1 MAALALRSLDHKL
14 LAFRRSAAIVGID
27 LPSVRTTATWHHG
40 HTRSFSHFT
49 NLQFERVSRGEVNAT
64 DFEKSPMPDPTRRKS
79 PPEEASLPW
88 YLQVPHP
95 KRMLIEAHP
104 LTERQR
110 LPDLPPNPPP
120 SLQGILEHISIDL
133 GLDNLSL
140 LDLRTVHPSPA
151 LGANLLMIIGTARSE
166 KHLHVSADRFCR
178 WLRSTYK
185 LRPYADGL
193 LGRNELKL
201 KMRRKNRRTR
211 LLANVGAVTK
221 DDNVDD
227 GIRAG
232 WICVRA
238 GRVEPAADVEVTRK
252 VSQDFVGFSENDGYI
267 TIVVQ
272 MFTEEKR
279 VDVDLEGLWSDVL
292 ERVQRKREYIEAG
305 VNGGTDEVSEE
316 HINRTIVSD
325 MGTQLNALH
334 QKGTVDL
341 IV

>member
-1 MAALALRSLDHKL
+1 
-14 LAFRRSAAIVGID
+14 
-27 LPSVRTTATWHHG
+27 VR
-40 HTRSFSHFT
+40 
-49 NLQFERVSRGEVNAT
+49 RGEDKTA
-64 DFEKSPMPDPTRRKS
+64 DLEESPMPYPSRREP
-79 PPEEASLPW
+79 PPEDTSLPW
-88 YLQVPHP
+88 YLKVPP
-95 KRMLIEAHP
+95 PRRTLTEVHP
-104 LTERQR
+104 LAERQR
-110 LPDLPPNPPP
+110 LPDLPINPPP

-133 GLDNLSL
+133 GLDNLRL
-140 LDLRTVHPSPA
+140 LDLRLVDPPPA

-211 LLANVGAVTK
+211 LLANVGAAIK

-227 GIRAG
+227 GIRTG

-238 GRVEPAADVEVTRK
+238 GRVEPAVGAEVTRK
-252 VSQDFVGFSENDGYI
+252 IGQDFVGFNENDEYI

-279 VDVDLEGLWSDVL
+279 VDVDLDGLWDDVL
-292 ERVQRKREYIEAG
+292 ERAKRKREYIEAG
-305 VNGGTDEVSEE
+305 GNGGVDEVSEE
-316 HINRTIVSD
+316 EISRTTVAD
-325 MGTQLNALH
+325 MGTQLNMPHEQRTA
-334 QKGTVDL
+334 DL
-341 IV
+341 SI

>member
-27 LPSVRTTATWHHG
+27 LPSIRTTRHHVP
-40 HTRSFSHFT
+40 TRASSCFT
-49 NLQFERVSRGEVNAT
+49 NPRSERVRRTEDNAT
-64 DFEKSPMPDPTRRKS
+64 GFEESSIPDPSRRKL
-79 PPEEASLPW
+79 PPEDASLPW
-88 YLQVPHP
+88 YLKVPP
-95 KRMLIEAHP
+95 PRRT
-104 LTERQR
+104 LTEFHPFVEQQR
-110 LPDLPPNPPP
+110 LPDLPPNAPP

-133 GLDNLSL
+133 GLDNLCL
-140 LDLRTVHPSPA
+140 LDLRPIDPPPA
-151 LGANLLMIIGTARSE
+151 LGTNLLMVIGTARSE

-201 KMRRKNRRTR
+201 KMRRKNRRTK
-211 LLANVGAVTK
+211 LLANVGAAIK

-227 GIRAG
+227 GIRTG

-238 GRVEPAADVEVTRK
+238 GRVEPATGDEVTTK
-252 VSQDFVGFSENDGYI
+252 IGQGVVGFSENDGYI

-279 VDVDLEGLWSDVL
+279 VDVDLESLWGGVL
-292 ERVQRKREYIEAG
+292 EKAKRKREYIEAG
-305 VNGGTDEVSEE
+305 GNTGVDEVSEE
-316 HINRTIVSD
+316 QISRTTVAN
-325 MGTQLNALH
+325 MGIPLDASHRQRTAGLS
-334 QKGTVDL
+334 V
-341 IV
+341 